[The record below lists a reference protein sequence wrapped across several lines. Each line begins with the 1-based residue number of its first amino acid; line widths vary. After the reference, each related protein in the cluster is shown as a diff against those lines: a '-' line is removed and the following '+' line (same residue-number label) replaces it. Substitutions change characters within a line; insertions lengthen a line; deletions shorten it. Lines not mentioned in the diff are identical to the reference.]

1 MNKPVLVF
9 FGMIATGKSFLA
21 RAWADRHGCLYLNS
35 DIVRKELAGI
45 GMQDR
50 QESAFNE
57 GIYRADFTRRTY
69 DELITRTER
78 ALAAE
83 KPGCI
88 VLDASY
94 QSRRERDRLRDRL
107 EKKSRML
114 FIHCICPDETVKERL
129 ARRAAD
135 PQAVSDGRWEI
146 FLQQKKNFTLPL
158 ELSPQLLVTLDT
170 DGPLTALLLAV
181 EGKVK
186 EKGLE
191 FRQPQSTGEG
201 GCC

>member
-1 MNKPVLVF
+1 M
-9 FGMIATGKSFLA
+9 
-21 RAWADRHGCLYLNS
+21 
-35 DIVRKELAGI
+35 RKELAGI
-45 GMQDR
+45 EKLDR
-50 QESAFNE
+50 QESAFNA

-69 DELITRTER
+69 GELITRTEL

-94 QSRRERDRLRDRL
+94 QSRRERERLRDRL
-107 EKKSRML
+107 EKKCRML
-114 FIHCICPDETVKERL
+114 FIHCICPDETVRERL

-158 ELSPQLLVTLDT
+158 ELGQQLLVTLDT

-191 FRQPQSTGEG
+191 FRQLQTIGKR

>member
-1 MNKPVLVF
+1 MSKPVLVF

-21 RAWADRHGCLYLNS
+21 RTWADRHGCLYLNS

-45 GMQDR
+45 GIMDR
-50 QESAFNE
+50 QESAFGE
-57 GIYRADFTRRTY
+57 GIYSPDFTRRTY
-69 DELITRTER
+69 AELITRTER

-107 EKKSRML
+107 EKKCRML
-114 FIHCICPDETVKERL
+114 FIYCTCPDETVKERL
-129 ARRAAD
+129 IRRAAD
-135 PQAVSDGRWEI
+135 TQAVSDGRWEI
-146 FLQQKKNFTLPL
+146 FLQQKENFTLPF
-158 ELSPQLLVTLDT
+158 ELDPQLLATLAT
-170 DGPLTALLLAV
+170 DQPLTALLLAV
-181 EGKVK
+181 EEMVK

-191 FRQPQSTGEG
+191 FRQPLSTGEG